1 VNVYM
6 DRRFVTKG
14 RRWAFGCVAVITLL
28 VPGAGIAHA
37 QAVDSF
43 EELRARGLLTVGD
56 AVAVRDRSGE
66 TCRGTVEALSDDQ
79 LRVGIDSARGRTERL
94 FSEAD
99 VRRIRRADP
108 PRMAVAGLSG
118 ALAGFGLAAV
128 AAARYGG
135 NEGGRFCGGCL
146 VEWSTVT
153 VPVGAGIGALVGFL
167 IDKSSVRTVYAADSH
182 TAALSIAPIVAKRT
196 FGGVASIR
204 F

>member
-1 VNVYM
+1 VNVYK
-6 DRRFVTKG
+6 DRRFITRG
-14 RRWAFGCVAVITLL
+14 RPWVLGCVAVITLL
-28 VPGAGIAHA
+28 APGAGRALA
-37 QAVDSF
+37 QAADSF
-43 EELRARGLLTVGD
+43 EELRARKLLTIGD
-56 AVAVRDRSGE
+56 TAVVRDMSGR
-66 TCRGTVEALSDDQ
+66 TCRGKVEALSDDV
-79 LRVGIDSARGRTERL
+79 LTLGVDAARGRTECV
-94 FSEAD
+94 FPEAD

-108 PRMAVAGLSG
+108 PRMAVSALGG

-153 VPVGAGIGALVGFL
+153 VPVGAGIGALIGFV
-167 IDKSSVRTVYAADSH
+167 IDKSSVRTVYAADSR
-182 TAALSIAPIVAKRT
+182 ASALSIAPIVSRRT